1 MGAVSAEEPTPG
13 RKHPGRGSYGGCFLH
28 TLSTFILEERD
39 FATVLSLIEGIGDN
53 EALPVSCGS
62 ETLSLIGCLKSTAC
76 TESGHHT
83 LRASL
88 DT

>member
-13 RKHPGRGSYGGCFLH
+13 RKHPGRESYGGCFLH

-62 ETLSLIGCLKSTAC
+62 ETLSLTGCLKSTAC